1 MSLPTLPIFDAF
13 TTKNPAKRR
22 TVYDQLVEAHKVSH
36 GSNGDLWLSP
46 TTMPP
51 FATPKQVGNTWLY
64 ETSKCHYH
72 IKLVPEIP
80 AGYRTIPAPYA
91 DYRVFSALKDW
102 KLKTETEMGRT
113 QQYVT
118 GLDETNTE
126 VIFMVSAEF
135 DEYFVGMFI
144 SGIRTNT
151 SAVLLK

>member
-1 MSLPTLPIFDAF
+1 MSLPTLPVFEAF
-13 TTKNPAKRR
+13 TTKNPAEPR
-22 TVYDQLVEAHKVSH
+22 TVYDQLEAHKVSH
-36 GSNGDLWLSP
+36 GSNGDVWLSP

-51 FATPKQVGNTWLY
+51 LATPKQLGDDTWLY

-72 IKLVPEIP
+72 LKLVPKIP
-80 AGYRTIPAPYA
+80 TGYKTIPAPCA
-91 DYRVFSALKDW
+91 DYRVFSALKNW
-102 KLKTETEMGRT
+102 KQETETEMGRT
-113 QQYVT
+113 RRYVT